1 MIQNNLSS
9 YYHSQI
15 KQIIEET
22 GLGSNISAEVKVCTD
37 IKQVFTILGSE
48 GAKYIAVLTQSA
60 EPIADSFNYIKKAL
74 SEGKSVSL
82 ALFFEEEMVQ
92 VH

>member
-1 MIQNNLSS
+1 MIQNDLSS

-15 KQIIEET
+15 KQIMEEK
-22 GLGSNISAEVKVCTD
+22 GLGSSLSAEVKICTD
-37 IKQVFTILGSE
+37 IKQVFTVLGLK

-60 EPIADSFNYIKKAL
+60 EPIVDSFSYIKKTL
-74 SEGKSVSL
+74 SEGKPVSL
-82 ALFFEEEMVQ
+82 ALFFEEEIVQ